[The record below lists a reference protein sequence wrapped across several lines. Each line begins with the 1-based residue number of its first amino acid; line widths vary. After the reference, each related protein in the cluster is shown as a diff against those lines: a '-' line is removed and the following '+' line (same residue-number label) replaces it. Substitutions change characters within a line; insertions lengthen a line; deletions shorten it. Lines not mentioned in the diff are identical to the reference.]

1 MKITKIALPAII
13 TAAVMLF
20 TTSCGRGNYEAA
32 YSPEE
37 TGLGLV
43 KITDESKNVVLGV
56 ALGGSGVEVKNDICG
71 SNKGGMVWASNNL
84 LSISPNGAEIAYLV
98 RQNDQHNIMVRRAS
112 TTSTITQRTFRN
124 VNSFWWGSDDNLY
137 YSDTTEDPIKICSV
151 NSHSGTLI
159 RQHAANKNIIN
170 PALSKNGKVLYFEQY
185 NAVSGM
191 SIWSINLETGEL
203 ANCAVGYQ
211 PCPIGNGDQEFLC
224 VRNNSKG
231 NSEIWRINYVT
242 GKEQI
247 ILSDAEHGFG
257 NPQIS
262 PDGKWILFTSNAVSS
277 INKKKNVDIFV
288 CKIDGSNVMQLT
300 YHPAHDI
307 CPRWNHDG
315 TAIYFIS
322 NRITNDAWNI
332 WRMNFNPNGANRTGS
347 NSSILRF

>member
-43 KITDESKNVVLGV
+43 KITDESKNVVVGTNVNLHSVNG
-56 ALGGSGVEVKNDICG
+56 KNAICG
-71 SNKGGMVWASNNL
+71 SNKGGLSWDSNNVL
-84 LSISPNGAEIAYLV
+84 AIAPNGAEIAYLV
-98 RQNDQHNIMVRRAS
+98 HQNGQNNIMVRRAS
-112 TTSTITQRTFRN
+112 TTSTITQRTFRD
-124 VNSFWWGSDDNLY
+124 VDSFWWGSDDNLY
-137 YSDTTEDPIKICSV
+137 YNDITEEPYKVCSV

-159 RQHAANKNIIN
+159 RQHTSNKNSYN
-170 PALSKNGKVLYFEQY
+170 PALSKNGKILYFEQY
-185 NAVSGM
+185 NSVSGFC
-191 SIWSINLETGEL
+191 IWSINLETGEL

-231 NSEIWRINYVT
+231 NSEIWRINYIT
-242 GKEQI
+242 GEEQI

-262 PDGKWILFTSNAVSS
+262 PDGNWILFTSNAVSS
-277 INKKKNVDIFV
+277 INKRKNVDIFV

-322 NRITNDAWNI
+322 NRITSNAWNI
-332 WRMNFNPNGANRTGS
+332 WRMNFNPNGINRNLMS
-347 NSSILRF
+347 Y